1 MPTDSHPVQ
10 SADERILFVLT
21 LAHALHEGGY
31 ATNRTEEI
39 LEATS
44 DSLGLLGQ
52 YFVTP
57 TSIFASFGTD
67 ATQRTFMRRTEP
79 KPPDLGR
86 LVRVTG
92 IARSVLHREIAP
104 AEGTARLGALADR
117 PAPALAAIVLGH
129 GLASGAAARFLGGGR
144 LEIGI
149 AAIAGIG
156 TGLLAVIARRLPGVG
171 RVYELAAAFVCAFS
185 VALLGSHVG
194 GYSVS
199 IATLAGLIVLV
210 PGLTLTTAITELATS
225 HLTAG
230 TTRMAGAFMTFIAIG
245 FGVALGYRVAA
256 LLGPPAAAI
265 EPMGLAPW
273 TNWVAVLVSAVAFSL
288 LLRADWRD
296 FGWILGT
303 GVIAILGTRVGTE
316 LLGPELG
323 VFGSALA
330 VGFGSNLYNRVTLR
344 PAVVTLVPG
353 LLTLVPGS
361 IGFRSVS
368 ALLESR
374 VVAGIDTGFSMLL
387 TAVSLVA
394 GMLTAAAVFPE
405 RRLIEPPR

>member
-1 MPTDSHPVQ
+1 MPTDSYPVQ
-10 SADERILFVLT
+10 PADERVLFVLT

-31 ATNRTEEI
+31 ATNRTEET
-39 LEATS
+39 LQASS

-57 TSIFASFGTD
+57 TSIFASFGTE
-67 ATQRTFMRRTEP
+67 AHQHTFMRRTEP
-79 KPPDLGR
+79 MPPDLGR
-86 LVRVTG
+86 LVRVTD
-92 IARSVLHREIAP
+92 IARSVLKREITP
-104 AEGTARLGALADR
+104 AEGTTRLGALANR
-117 PAPALAAIVLGH
+117 PGLGTAAIVLGH

-144 LEIGI
+144 LEIVV

-171 RVYELAAAFVCAFS
+171 RIYELAAAFVCAFS
-185 VALLGSHVG
+185 VALLGARIG

-245 FGVALGYRVAA
+245 FGVALGYRIAA
-256 LLGPPAAAI
+256 MLGPSAPAV
-265 EPMGLAPW
+265 EPTALAPW
-273 TNWVAVLVSAVAFSL
+273 TNWAAVVVSTVGFSL

-296 FGWILGT
+296 FGWML
-303 GVIAILGTRVGTE
+303 AIGFVALLGTRIGTG
-316 LLGPELG
+316 LFGPELG
-323 VFGSALA
+323 VFWSALA
-330 VGFGSNLYNRVTLR
+330 VGLGSNLFNRLTLR
-344 PAVVTLVPG
+344 PSIVTQVPG

-405 RRLIEPPR
+405 RKLI

>member
-10 SADERILFVLT
+10 PADERVLFVLT
-21 LAHALHEGGY
+21 LAHALHEGGS
-31 ATNRTEEI
+31 ATNRTEET

-52 YFVTP
+52 FFVTP
-57 TSIFASFGTD
+57 TSIFASFGTE
-67 ATQRTFMRRTEP
+67 ANQRTFMRRTAP
-79 KPPDLGR
+79 MPPDLGR
-86 LVRVTG
+86 LVRVTD
-92 IARSVLHREIAP
+92 IARSVLKREIAP
-104 AEGTARLGALADR
+104 KEGTARLGELEHR
-117 PAPALAAIVLGH
+117 PGPTVAAIVLGH

-144 LEIGI
+144 LEILV
-149 AAIAGIG
+149 AAAAGIG
-156 TGLLAVIARRLPGVG
+156 TGLLAVGARRLPGVA
-171 RVYELAAAFVCAFS
+171 RIYELAAAFVCAFS
-185 VALLGSHVG
+185 VALLGGYFG

-230 TTRMAGAFMTFIAIG
+230 TTRMASAFMTFIAIG
-245 FGVALGYRVAA
+245 FGVALGYRLAGM
-256 LLGPPAAAI
+256 LGPTAAAV
-265 EPMGLAPW
+265 EPVVLPAW
-273 TNWVAVLVSAVAFSL
+273 TNWLAVVVSTVAFSL

-296 FGWILGT
+296 FGWMLGI
-303 GVIAILGTRVGTE
+303 GFVAILGTRLGTE
-316 LLGPELG
+316 VLGRELG
-323 VFGSALA
+323 VFWSALA
-330 VGFGSNLYNRVTLR
+330 VGLGSNLFNRLTLR
-344 PAVVTLVPG
+344 PAIVTQVPG

-405 RRLIEPPR
+405 RKLI